1 MRISHLISKSKPFW
15 RIILC
20 LKSNYELL
28 KGAYIRWRK
37 NGKGDRQDIA
47 KRRLEIN
54 YDNMKCKTLKTRGE
68 YKEEVLL

>member
-28 KGAYIRWRK
+28 KGAIYAGEK
-37 NGKGDRQDIA
+37 TAKETGKISQNA
-47 KRRLEIN
+47 A
-54 YDNMKCKTLKTRGE
+54 LKLTMII
-68 YKEEVLL
+68 